1 MNQGIA
7 PPSSAA
13 DEFDAVAA
21 DYAGQLA
28 AGLSLTGEDMSYYA
42 RSRAQWVAR
51 RLAALGHAAA
61 TVLDFGCGTGTA
73 TPFLLEAIGAE
84 RVIGV
89 DVSVES
95 IRIARQ
101 RFPGPRTSF
110 ASTCDGAA
118 AGTVDLAF
126 CNGVFHHIPPAER
139 LASATFVYQTLRAGG
154 LFAFWENNP
163 WNPGTRMVMR
173 RIPFDR
179 DAITLTPPESK
190 SLLTRAGFQVVGTD
204 FLFLFPSMLRWLRW
218 VEPMLWAL
226 PLGGQYCVLCRKP
239 A

>member
-1 MNQGIA
+1 MA
-7 PPSSAA
+7 PMAA
-13 DEFDAVAA
+13 AAQEFDTVAA

-42 RSRAQWVAR
+42 RSRARWVAH
-51 RLAALGHAAA
+51 RLAAYGHQAR

-73 TPFLLEAIGAE
+73 TPYLLDVVGAE
-84 RVIGV
+84 QVIGI
-89 DVSVES
+89 DVSDES

-101 RFPGPRTSF
+101 RFGGPRVSF
-110 ASTCDGAA
+110 AGISDGARVRA
-118 AGTVDLAF
+118 VDLAF
-126 CNGVFHHIPPAER
+126 CNGVFHHIAPAER
-139 LASATFVYQTLRAGG
+139 LASATYVCQSLRAGG

-179 DAITLTPPESK
+179 DAITLTPPESR
-190 SLLTRAGFQVVGTD
+190 SLLASAGFQVLRTD
-204 FLFLFPSMLRWLRW
+204 FLFVFPSMLRWLRW
-218 VEPMLWAL
+218 VEPMLTPL